1 MAGIRRISSR
11 KSDYPLAE
19 AVSEERRLRALLQEL
34 RLVIVHRALVA
45 WDRSTEMFGEEI
57 VAFNGFEEALRNIG
71 Q

>member
-1 MAGIRRISSR
+1 
-11 KSDYPLAE
+11 LAE